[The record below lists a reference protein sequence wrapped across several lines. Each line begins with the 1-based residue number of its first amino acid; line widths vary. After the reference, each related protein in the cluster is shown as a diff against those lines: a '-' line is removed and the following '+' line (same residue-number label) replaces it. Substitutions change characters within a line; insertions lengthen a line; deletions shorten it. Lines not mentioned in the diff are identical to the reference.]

1 MAIPTKR
8 IRERVTRINNA
19 WAQGAPS
26 ATFAGITRT
35 DYNTRIVAA
44 AAADQEI
51 DDDEAQLLL
60 KKQNRDNLYAALNDD
75 SVKVRDGA
83 EADPAF
89 GRNHPIISA
98 MGFVRADQRKTGLTR
113 KKTPSAPKA

>member
-1 MAIPTKR
+1 MAIATKR

-19 WAQGAPS
+19 WAQGAPN
-26 ATFAGITRT
+26 ATFGGITRT
-35 DYNTRIVAA
+35 DYNTNVAAA

-51 DDDEAQLLL
+51 ADDEAQLLL
-60 KKQNRDNLYAALNDD
+60 KKQHRDSLYAALNED

-89 GRNHPIISA
+89 GRRHPIISA

-113 KKTPSAPKA
+113 KKSTKAPNA

>member
-1 MAIPTKR
+1 MGIATKR
-8 IRERVTRINNA
+8 FRERVIRINNA

-26 ATFAGITRT
+26 ATFGGITRT
-35 DYNTRIVAA
+35 DYNTRIEAA

-60 KKQNRDNLYAALNDD
+60 KKQHRDGLYAALNAD
-75 SVKVRDGA
+75 SVKIRDGA

-89 GRNHPIISA
+89 GRNHPIITA
-98 MGFVRADQRKTGLTR
+98 MGFVRGDQRKTGLTR
-113 KKTPSAPKA
+113 KKTATTPKA